1 MDSEEGMTDLERLQ
15 AKANAVTDGSLES
28 TRRMMAMMEDVSIQT
43 IVKHKN
49 MDDDDDLVRVKQ
61 LEREHL
67 TCLTVRESS

>member
-15 AKANAVTDGSLES
+15 SKANAVTDGSLES

-61 LEREHL
+61 LEQEHL
-67 TCLTVRESS
+67 TCLTVKESS